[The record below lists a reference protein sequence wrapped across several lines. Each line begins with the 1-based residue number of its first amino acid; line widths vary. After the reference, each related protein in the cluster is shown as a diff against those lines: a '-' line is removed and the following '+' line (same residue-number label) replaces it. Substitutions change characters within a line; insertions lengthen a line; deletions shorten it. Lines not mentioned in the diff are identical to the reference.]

1 MNMYNFTATES
12 GFDALDIGGTKVPDR
27 VANMEIIKQADNG
40 LDSYTVYSDF
50 VYDDVTIN
58 STQY

>member
-1 MNMYNFTATES
+1 MNMYNSSASES
-12 GFDALDIGGTKVPDR
+12 GFDALDIAGTKVPDR

-40 LDSYTVYSDF
+40 LATYPVTSDF
-50 VYDDVTIN
+50 VFDDVTIN